1 MSKNLLSKRRIVIA
15 TMHSKERVIAPLMRD
30 AFQLSCSVPKLN
42 TDVFGT
48 FSGEVKR
55 LNTAIEAARKK
66 CALALEIS
74 HSDLAIASEGSFGP
88 HPHIPFAQANEEI
101 VLLYDTKH
109 DLEVVGRHLTHETNL
124 NGGFVTSLEAA
135 VQFAE
140 EVGFPSHG
148 LIIREQ
154 DAQSSI
160 IAKGIIDIETFH
172 QILTPLFRSQNH
184 VWIETDMRAMF
195 NPTRMHA
202 IEKATRNLIDRLK
215 SNCPKCH
222 MPGYWITNYR
232 KGLPCSI
239 CHFPTQSVLADVYT
253 CSSCGYSEEK
263 MFPQNKQLEDPMY
276 CDICNP

>member
-1 MSKNLLSKRRIVIA
+1 MSKNLLSKRHIVIA

-30 AFQLSCSVPKLN
+30 AFQLSCSVPELN

-66 CALALEIS
+66 CAAALEIS
-74 HSDLAIASEGSFGP
+74 RADLAIASEGSFGP

-101 VLLYDTKH
+101 VLLH
-109 DLEVVGRHLTHETNL
+109 DLKYGLEVVGRHLTHETNL
-124 NGGFVTSLEAA
+124 NGRFISSLEAA
-135 VQFAE
+135 MQFAE
-140 EVGFPSHG
+140 EIGFPSHG

-160 IAKGIIDIETFH
+160 IAKGIVDIASFCA
-172 QILTPLFRSQNH
+172 ILTQRFRNQDE
-184 VWIETDMRAMF
+184 VWIETDMRAHF
-195 NPTRMHA
+195 NPTRMRA
-202 IEKATRNLIDRLK
+202 IEKATSKLIDRLK
-215 SNCPKCH
+215 SNCPQCH

-232 KGLPCSI
+232 KGLPCSL

-253 CSSCGYSEEK
+253 CTSCGYSEEK
-263 MFPQNKQLEDPMY
+263 MFPRNKQLEDPMY